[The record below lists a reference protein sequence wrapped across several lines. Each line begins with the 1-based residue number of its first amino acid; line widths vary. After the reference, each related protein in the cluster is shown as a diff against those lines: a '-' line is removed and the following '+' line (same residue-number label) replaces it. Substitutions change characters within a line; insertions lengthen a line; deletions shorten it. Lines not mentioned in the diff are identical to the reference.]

1 MRRTVSVL
9 LAGKEATAAT
19 VAIARGI
26 FALFGPWSRLVL
38 AFVVTLAVPDHPR
51 VKVRGEEAASSG
63 AARPAVPGELSYNER
78 YVSSN
83 ACRECHPQ
91 QHESWHRTYHR
102 TMTQAAA
109 AGNFV
114 GRFDGTVVDS
124 NGLLYRVFMRDG
136 RYLAE
141 MPDPDEMVD
150 RQRTYEM
157 KLQHGVTTASLS
169 WDGIRR
175 VEREVVMS
183 TGSHHYQT
191 YWVQSEKYPGTLMTL
206 PLVYL
211 IQDKRWIPRE
221 AAFMYP
227 PGPRRMVTVWNDHC
241 ISCHSTGPV
250 PRPYDHRDPTTGRVM
265 ETGFRSQVGEL
276 GISCEACHGPAREHV
291 RLRMEESQGERPLA
305 TNGSTWKDPIVHPE
319 SLNDHRRVSF
329 ICGQCHGVYI
339 RTDEHAV
346 RYRDTGSDFVPGE
359 DLFAKRYYIFPPQ
372 DASFYP
378 DEQSRLEAV
387 EAFENNRDFF
397 RERFWDNGLVL
408 AGGREFT
415 ALAVSKCFT
424 AGTISCLSCHSMH
437 ESDPSDQ
444 LKPGMDTSAACTQCH
459 NEARFTTEV
468 SQHTHHRSDSS
479 GSDCLNCHMPR
490 TTYALFTAIR
500 SHQIAS
506 PDLAGSIEHGVPNAC
521 NLCHLDKSLGW
532 TQGHLADW
540 YGQEKQ
546 AMTTEQEKVSAAIVW
561 MLKGNAAQRVI
572 TAWHAGWKPA
582 QEVSGADW
590 LAPFLARLLDDPYG
604 VVRYVAA
611 RSLKTLPSFENYSY
625 DFLAAKEKLA
635 AAVQEVVRQWQTAR
649 NAPPSRVGQQVL
661 ITVDGKVAEPAVQ
674 WLLRHRDHR
683 PVTIKE

>member
-1 MRRTVSVL
+1 MQRDVYELSAGSDAMAAIGTMARRVFTLFRRSTLVAMV
-9 LAGKEATAAT
+9 AMVAAPEHGWY
-19 VAIARGI
+19 V
-26 FALFGPWSRLVL
+26 
-38 AFVVTLAVPDHPR
+38 
-51 VKVRGEEAASSG
+51 VRGAESVGTAS
-63 AARPAVPGELSYNER
+63 RPAVPEELSYNER
-78 YVSSN
+78 YVSSST
-83 ACRECHPQ
+83 CRECHPQ
-91 QHESWHRTYHR
+91 QYESWHRSYHR

-114 GRFDGTVVDS
+114 GRFDGSVIDS
-124 NGLLYRVFMRDG
+124 QGLMYRVFMRNG
-136 RYLAE
+136 QYFAE

-157 KLQHGVTTASLS
+157 KLQHGVATASLS
-169 WDGIRR
+169 WDGIPR
-175 VEREVVMS
+175 VERQVVMS

-191 YWVQSEKYPGTLMTL
+191 YWVQSQKYPGTLMTL

-211 IQDKRWIPRE
+211 IQDQRWIPRE

-241 ISCHSTGPV
+241 ISCHSTGPA
-250 PRPYDHRDPTTGRVM
+250 PRPYDRRDANTGRVM

-276 GISCEACHGPAREHV
+276 GIACEACHGPAREHV
-291 RLRMEESQGERPLA
+291 RLRIEEAQGEGTLA
-305 TNGSTWKDPIVHPE
+305 TNESPLKDPIVQPE
-319 SLNDHRRVSF
+319 ALPDHRRASY

-339 RTDEHAV
+339 RSDEHAV
-346 RYRDTGSDFVPGE
+346 QYRDTGSDYLPGE

-378 DEQSRLEAV
+378 DERTRAEAV
-387 EAFENNRDFF
+387 EAFEHNRAFF
-397 RERFWDNGLVL
+397 RERFWDNGQVL

-415 ALAVSKCFT
+415 AIAMSKCFT
-424 AGTISCLSCHSMH
+424 EGTISCLSCHSMH
-437 ESDPSDQ
+437 ESDPNDQ

-459 NEARFTTEV
+459 SEPRFTTEL
-468 SQHTHHRSDSS
+468 SQHTHHRPESS

-506 PDLAGSIEHGVPNAC
+506 PELAGSVAHGVPNAC

-532 TQGHLADW
+532 TQVYLADW
-540 YGQEKQ
+540 YGQERQ
-546 AMTTEQEKVSAAIVW
+546 EMTTEQEKVSAAIVW

-572 TAWHAGWKPA
+572 TAWHVGWKPS

-590 LAPFLARLLDDPYG
+590 LAPFIARLLDDPYG
-604 VVRYVAA
+604 VVRYVAG
-611 RSLKTLPSFENYSY
+611 RSLKTLPGFENLAY
-625 DFLAAKEKLA
+625 DFQAASEKLS
-635 AAVQEVVRQWQTAR
+635 AAVNDVVRQWHR
-649 NAPPSRVGQQVL
+649 GRKGPPSRVGQQVL
-661 ITVDGKVAEPAVQ
+661 ISADGKVAEPAVQ
-674 WLLRHRDHR
+674 WLLRHRDNR